1 MTYDEFDAYCGSLSG
16 TSLVIQWG
24 NSRVWKV
31 GAKVFAIGGWEKID
45 EPAFTVKTSESD
57 FYVLQDQQGFR
68 PAPYMAS
75 RGMKWVQLYDPSQFA
90 DDELIALIQSSY
102 QIVAKGLTKKQ
113 REELGVE
120 LRPSV
125 K

>member
-1 MTYDEFDAYCGSLSG
+1 MTYDEFDAYCGSLKG

-31 GAKVFAIGGWEKID
+31 GTKVFAIGGWEKID

-57 FYVLQDQQGFR
+57 FYVLQDQPGFR

-75 RGMKWVQLYDPSQFA
+75 RGMKWVQLYDPTEFA
-90 DDELIALIQSSY
+90 DAELMALILASY
-102 QIVAKGLTKKQ
+102 NIVAKGLTRKQ
-113 REELGVE
+113 RKELHIE
-120 LRPSV
+120 LEHSA

>member
-31 GAKVFAIGGWEKID
+31 GAKVFVI
-45 EPAFTVKTSESD
+45 
-57 FYVLQDQQGFR
+57 
-68 PAPYMAS
+68 APYMAS